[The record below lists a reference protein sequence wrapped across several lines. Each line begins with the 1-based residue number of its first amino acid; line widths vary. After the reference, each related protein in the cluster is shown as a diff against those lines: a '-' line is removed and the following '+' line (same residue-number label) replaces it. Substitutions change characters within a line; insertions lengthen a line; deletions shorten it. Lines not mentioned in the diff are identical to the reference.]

1 MIDLAEQ
8 HILQSESHLRHIDE
22 LMVRA
27 REVPLKGTASDET
40 AALLARIKLDHD
52 RFTQELDEIRCLLPA
67 RERSEVLKRAEGLK
81 GVLENVGL
89 ELEKTL
95 GAIFDQNR
103 H

>member
-8 HILQSESHLRHIDE
+8 HILESESHLRHIDE

-27 REVPLKGTASDET
+27 REVPLKGTVSDET
-40 AALLARIKLDHD
+40 AALLARIKLDRD
-52 RFTQELDEIRCLLPA
+52 RFTQELDEIRRLPA

>member
-52 RFTQELDEIRCLLPA
+52 RFTQELDEIRRLPA